1 MRGRDH
7 DGMGRRRRAAV
18 ALSLAALV
26 SLASLAPAVDAKKK
40 KKGGSVAST
49 RSASA
54 PLAAGSAATA
64 TANCKGK
71 THATGGG
78 FTVAPNFTPP
88 ATGLRTLPTLDAPSG
103 GKGWTASAAAYTNPA
118 ASGALTSFVRC
129 EKDTAGKIVIRTNSS
144 LTLPPATGQD
154 MVFNCPP
161 GTHVISGGFAG
172 EGPTNLASLAT
183 FRIIVLQS
191 RRTGPGQWTVTA
203 YNRTGAP
210 PASITGHAVCERNGK
225 GQSVSEVSTVAQVTD
240 DARTVGDPTCSKK
253 KHVVS
258 GGFLVTPLPPGT
270 VPVVGVDESQPVG
283 KRSWHTGLHE
293 YPSFTLP
300 AGSALQAFAYCK
312 KGA

>member
-1 MRGRDH
+1 MHGRDARV
-7 DGMGRRRRAAV
+7 RRRRAAV
-18 ALSLAALV
+18 ALALAA
-26 SLASLAPAVDAKKK
+26 LASLAAVAHAVDAKKK

-49 RSASA
+49 RSASS
-54 PLAAGSAATA
+54 PLAAGGTATA

-78 FTVAPNFTPP
+78 FSVAPNFTPP
-88 ATGLRTLPTLDAPSG
+88 ATGLRSLPTLDGPLG
-103 GKGWTASAAAYTNPA
+103 NKGWTSSAAAYTNPA
-118 ASGALTSFVRC
+118 ASGALTGFVRC
-129 EKDTAGKIVIRTNSS
+129 EKDTAGKVVIRTNSS
-144 LTLPPATGQD
+144 VPLGPGIGQNL
-154 MVFNCPP
+154 VFNCPP

-210 PASITGHAVCERNGK
+210 TATVTGYAVCELNGK
-225 GQSVSEVSTVAQVTD
+225 GQAVSEVSTFTALTN
-240 DARTVGDPTCSKK
+240 DARAVGDPSCSKK

-258 GGFLVTPLPPGT
+258 GGFLVTPLPPGN
-270 VPVVGVDESQPVG
+270 VPVIGVDETQPVG

-293 YPSFTLP
+293 FPTFALP
-300 AGSALQAFAYCK
+300 PGSSLQAVAYCK
-312 KGA
+312 KGS